1 MDYICLKESTHC
13 EFYDSGKCHN
23 VENCAYAIAGK
34 PSAFNYADYKKLVAE
49 NISLRAERDAL
60 AKSISIVS
68 EPIETIQPRGIVE

>member
-49 NISLRAERDAL
+49 NIALRAERDAL
-60 AKSISIVS
+60 LKQLK
-68 EPIETIQPRGIVE
+68 EPIKAVERGGE